1 MKLFLTTLLLLLI
14 HSCGGDNT
22 SMDIWER
29 HESEFVAIV
38 NHLKSGK
45 LQKVYG
51 RAGYEIPD
59 TFKLKAVNGPI
70 VFRETDF
77 TYDSS
82 FSILFR
88 LGFDSSKLLR
98 AYPTI
103 VYTDNSKRLDEY
115 NSRPN
120 SVRKLKNNWY
130 LLSKQ

>member
-1 MKLFLTTLLLLLI
+1 MKPFLTLLLFFI
-14 HSCGGDNT
+14 SSCGGDN
-22 SMDIWER
+22 SSINVWEK

-38 NHLKSGK
+38 NLLKSGK

-59 TFKLKAVNGPI
+59 SFKLKAMNGPI

-77 TYDSS
+77 TYDNS

-103 VYTDNSKRLDEY
+103 VYTDNSKRIYEY
-115 NSRPN
+115 TQKSK
-120 SVRKLKNNWY
+120 SIKKLKDHWY
-130 LLSKQ
+130 LLSEQ